1 MPQILFVLFV
11 LFLLAA
17 FGHGLWLLVAW
28 FYRSLNGISADS
40 TKHKSE
46 NDNLKR
52 CAHCGSRLSRF
63 GTHCPACGQSSLGS
77 LEDKLRDLQTT
88 LRQLRALN
96 DDGVLDFETF
106 ERVRQCVQARLEA
119 LTTKP
124 EPKPVEIIPDV
135 VPVIA
140 APEPEAVPSP
150 ALTQPP
156 LLQPQIGQ
164 LLEVCQDVRDVVA
177 EKTERVAE
185 WGRRV
190 SESDN
195 PIVAAFATAPA
206 EETDAGTMP
215 AIAPEPMPE
224 KPRKPRRSVAE
235 VFGAFMQESNI
246 VWGEVIAG
254 LVMVG
259 SSVALVISLWKTLDD
274 SVPYFPFLIFSAITV
289 AIFGAGLY
297 SLSHWKLESTSR
309 GLLTIA
315 TLLVPLNFL
324 VMAGLVAQHGVGAGG
339 LVRFR
344 LASEAAAL
352 GAFSYLLGK
361 AGRVLVPEG
370 RWHLA
375 LAVLGISA
383 SALAAPRL
391 LAEGGTDLWRSLAAG
406 LLPLACFVA
415 GTGGMLYR
423 LPQPVDAAR
432 AKSLLLFL
440 GLAIFPL
447 ILALGFLVFWSQDI
461 GLDVREAFQRL
472 SFLLA
477 VAGVPVLTSGLLIQR
492 MSGEPDRGIATLR
505 TAGTAVACIGVMGM
519 LVAVPLAWP
528 SLGII
533 ALVCVFNFVT
543 LTIVAF
549 RLGMPLAHAAAL
561 PCLAIGYLSAYQHFF
576 GLLATADSEQF
587 IAILLSEKT
596 GTALVGL
603 VIALAVAAEVLVRTS
618 YRIHGIYYAI
628 AGSVLALASLAI
640 VNGHGFDNPG
650 NAALVTGIYAIG
662 GLAANQRWR
671 RAPVDYM
678 ALALV
683 PVATLWAL
691 GWRLQEFSPFWG
703 LVLAGESLT
712 LAVVALTGGA
722 WQVTPL
728 AWRLT
733 SAVVG
738 FVSIC
743 LSLIAI
749 ATSPTEMLAGSLA
762 ILALTFLL
770 LAKAFDESVFSWI
783 GAALLLGCFVDI
795 SLWNMTRERMSE
807 ATSIAI
813 LSHASLLLLSSLLL
827 RKFATKGSS
836 TEHLYARTSPW
847 MALVSSLLAPAC
859 MALEMGARFDHLAG
873 YTAWLAAIWLA
884 IAVLLESRILFAAF
898 QAAATGSVL
907 FGVTSWLHTR
917 PWVQRWP
924 NDLLDPRSLQM
935 YGVGL
940 AGLGLVWLVGRF
952 LTRRNQRAQHLLNP
966 GVSAFDWVVLGVLVL
981 AQFALPVW
989 VMAPAVVQEIFPTGQ
1004 QSLLTANFG
1013 SVSGPD
1019 AWLLLGFLAID
1030 LLVALHV
1037 ASPGEREAVDEFVP
1051 SSPAEGSHELR
1062 AALFGLIILA
1072 VTVPVLWSGAFIEDR
1087 AATSALRCGLS
1098 VSFIFI
1104 SFLFWLRTSLA
1115 RVAAATGIGARLDAS
1130 AASDSRRLL
1139 MTLTVAP
1146 VIILSV
1152 FLTVAGV
1159 ANSKLTLPLEGSF
1172 FVRFSPNVLM
1182 AAPLVVVA
1190 IGLVGHA
1197 LRERAASYAFAAG
1210 IVINLAVTSAF
1221 LVGVISSGNSIDVV
1235 QTVRLLQLASLTAA
1249 VWSLLAMASRYF
1261 VTIWLDSPDRQ
1272 QARTLFSIQ
1281 QWLGVLGNAILL
1293 FGGITLLAT
1302 LFPDWS
1308 SWSLEVGSP
1317 LGWAALVLA
1326 LGAVIWPAVREGRL
1340 PMPNSFGVLG
1350 LVVSGLAACSVLR
1363 WQPAWA
1369 YRAMMLGWAGYMP
1382 LLISAAWHWRKRQTP
1397 AILGPVLEPR
1407 IVASWVRF
1415 LGVAVVLLGMNAAI
1429 VQQDRLWAAAAIAI
1443 AGAAGAAMAVWQR
1456 REHWAFAAGL
1466 CVNLA
1471 ASLVVWHFHLD
1482 QQFESWA
1489 LFLIQANIL
1498 SAALVGLLWLSAS
1511 RLLYVGIEPK
1521 PQSVPLLTIQIALA
1535 SGSNALLLIWPCIRI
1550 IIEPWNALP
1559 ADLAPIGSL
1568 LGWATLLVSTTGAFW
1583 YASLE
1588 LRGQRSHVL
1597 MVAGLLIA
1605 ILGAITE
1612 GLSHPEQSWLA
1623 YHVLLAAWTALGL
1636 ILVVAEPLAR
1646 QRVGPDENFSPFPYL
1661 ATFFNLSAKHFRQWL
1676 LAIGLLVLLLALRAA
1691 GSDPQRPYW
1700 SSGATLAVA
1709 VMAGA
1714 TAIRS
1719 RAQPIVYVS
1728 GLLVPLAGCFA
1739 WIAWNPISLNTA
1751 WSPAVYSL
1759 GYTLLLGLAIASTVW
1774 SLIEFTL
1781 RSGSPSITFREQI
1794 PAFAHAA
1801 AWLAAIL
1808 GGLLVVEAF
1817 VGNLIFWGLP
1827 VTWLLPAGALFVLA
1841 LAFLTFLWDAESPFP
1856 MAGLYAVGLLVLGL
1870 GLQSAALSRDRFGW
1884 TATIVLSG
1892 YILLTAALARL
1903 LPRLDDL
1910 WQALRLKPQAQWPS
1924 LWFLASQAL
1933 AGFLVVVLSLWISVS
1948 FDARSDRVIGSL
1960 ALAPLI
1966 LTGIL
1971 LTSRE
1976 SRFFAWPFRGTTL
1989 SLAVLLAVELGWA
2002 SLDPSGM
2009 ALNLHRHVVLLLAL
2023 AVMTLFEGVALPRL
2037 LGTLELWVDS
2047 ARRMG
2052 PRLLALTMLILV
2064 GLLGHEAGNYDPVT
2078 KHTPLV
2084 LWETLAVATALVGL
2098 IASGI
2103 CFAVAPSTDPYRLS
2117 EPRRPLYV
2125 YAAELLLLFLFVHIR
2140 LNVPE
2145 LFGGVLTQF
2154 WPLLVMVIAFIG
2166 IGLSEYFD
2174 RSGIKVLAQPLK
2186 RTGIFMP
2193 LLPLLAF
2200 WIKPPQA
2207 LHDFLVRAVP
2217 ALQPSLE
2224 PLMKLQPNF
2233 GRYAIIWF
2241 SLGLLY
2247 SWVARI
2253 NRSFRFALLAA
2264 LAGNFGLWALLY
2276 NADLS
2281 FFSHPQVWM
2290 IPLALIVLVS
2300 EHINRQELGPQ
2311 KSNALRYIG
2320 LIMIYVSSTAD
2331 MFLAWGEN
2339 AYLPLVLAGLSV
2351 LGVLAGILFR
2361 VTAFLYL
2368 GTSFLFVVVFSMIWH
2383 AAVDGRQMWL
2393 WWACGIG
2400 LGALIFALFA
2410 VFEKRR
2416 EDVLELIE
2424 DIKTWD

>member
-1 MPQILFVLFV
+1 MLFV
-11 LFLLAA
+11 LFLLVAL
-17 FGHGLWLLVAW
+17 GRGLWLAIAW
-28 FYRSLNGISADS
+28 SIRSIHRNALYP
-40 TKHKSE
+40 TKHTSE
-46 NDNLKR
+46 NENPKR
-52 CAHCGSRLSRF
+52 CAQCGSRLSRF
-63 GTHCPACGQSSLGS
+63 GTHCPACGQNSLGS
-77 LEDKLRDLQTT
+77 LEDNLRDLKTT

-96 DDGVLDFETF
+96 DDGALDFETF
-106 ERVRQCVQARLEA
+106 ERARQCLQARLVA
-119 LTTKP
+119 LTAKP
-124 EPKPVEIIPDV
+124 EPKPVEIFPDV

-140 APEPEAVPSP
+140 APEPEAAPQP

-164 LLEVCQDVRDVVA
+164 LLEVCQDIREVVA

-185 WGRRV
+185 WGHRV
-190 SESDN
+190 RESDN
-195 PIVAAFATAPA
+195 PIVAAFAAAPTEGVDVEPVKAA
-206 EETDAGTMP
+206 EPT
-215 AIAPEPMPE
+215 PE
-224 KPRKPRRSVAE
+224 KPRKPRRSLAE

-246 VWGEVIAG
+246 VWGELIAG

-259 SSVALVISLWKTLDD
+259 SSVALVISLWKTLEE
-274 SVPYFPFLIFSAITV
+274 SVPYFPFLIFTAITV

-324 VMAGLVAQHGVGAGG
+324 VMAGLLVQHGVGAGG
-339 LVRFR
+339 LDLFR
-344 LASEAAAL
+344 LASEAVAL
-352 GAFSYLLGK
+352 GVFSYLLGK
-361 AGRVLVPEG
+361 AGRVLVPDG
-370 RWHLA
+370 RWLLA

-383 SALAAPRL
+383 SALASPRL
-391 LAEGGTDLWRSLAAG
+391 LAEENTDLWRSLAAG
-406 LLPLACFVA
+406 LLPVACFVA

-423 LPQPVDAAR
+423 LPRPVDARR

-440 GLAIFPL
+440 GVATFPL
-447 ILALGFLVFWSQDI
+447 VLALGFLVFWSQDI
-461 GLDVREAFQRL
+461 GLEVREAFQRL

-477 VAGVPVLTSGLLIQR
+477 VAGVPVLTSGLVIQR
-492 MSGEPDRGIATLR
+492 MGGEVPDRGLATLR
-505 TAGTAVACIGVMGM
+505 TAGTAVACIGVAGM
-519 LVAVPLAWP
+519 LAAVPLAWP
-528 SLGII
+528 SPGIT
-533 ALVCVFNFVT
+533 ALVCIFNFVA
-543 LTIVAF
+543 LTIVAI

-561 PCLAIGYLSAYQHFF
+561 PCLAIGYLSAYHHFF
-576 GLLATADSEQF
+576 GLSAGADSDQF

-596 GTALVGL
+596 GTVLVGL
-603 VIALAVAAEVLVRTS
+603 VIALAVAAELLVRTS
-618 YRIHGIYYAI
+618 YRIHGIYYAC
-628 AGSVLALASLAI
+628 AGSILALASLAI
-640 VNGHGFDNPG
+640 VNAHGFGNPG
-650 NAALVTGIYAIG
+650 NAALVTGIYAVG

-671 RAPVDYM
+671 RAPVDYL

-691 GWRLQEFSPFWG
+691 GWRLHDFSPYWG
-703 LVLAGESLT
+703 LVLAGESLI
-712 LAVVALTGGA
+712 LAVVALAGRA
-722 WQVTPL
+722 WQVTPP

-733 SAVVG
+733 SAGVA
-738 FVSIC
+738 FVSLC
-743 LSLIAI
+743 LSLIAM
-749 ATSPTEMLAGSLA
+749 AALPTEMLAGSLA

-770 LAKAFDESVFSWI
+770 LARNFDEVVFSWF
-783 GAALLLGCFVDI
+783 GALLLLGCFVDL
-795 SLWNMTRERMSE
+795 SLWDITRERISD

-813 LSHASLLLLSSLLL
+813 LSHASLLLFCRLLL
-827 RKFATKGSS
+827 RKFAAKGSS
-836 TEHLYARTSPW
+836 TERLYSRPLPW
-847 MALVSSLLAPAC
+847 VALISTFMAPAC
-859 MALEMGARFDHLAG
+859 LALEIGARFDHLAG
-873 YTAWLAAIWLA
+873 YTAWIAAIWLA
-884 IAVLLESRILFAAF
+884 IAVLLESRFLFAAF

-907 FGVTSWLHTR
+907 FGVTSWLQIR
-917 PWVQRWP
+917 PWVQQWP
-924 NDLLDPRSLQM
+924 NDLLGPRSLQA

-952 LTRRNQRAQHLLNP
+952 LTRRNQRAQELFNP
-966 GVSAFDWVVLGVLVL
+966 GVPAFDWVVLGVLVL
-981 AQFALPVW
+981 GQFAWPVW
-989 VMAPAVVQEIFPTGQ
+989 EMAPEVLREILPTGQ
-1004 QSLLTANFG
+1004 QYLLPANFG
-1013 SVSGPD
+1013 SIFGPG
-1019 AWLLLGFLAID
+1019 AWLLLGILTID
-1030 LLVALHV
+1030 LVVALRV
-1037 ASPGEREAVDEFVP
+1037 ASLRSRATVDEVVSD
-1051 SSPAEGSHELR
+1051 SSTQGTHELR
-1062 AALFGLIILA
+1062 AALFGLVFLA
-1072 VTVPVLWSGAFIEDR
+1072 VTAPVLWAGSFIEDG
-1087 AATSALRCGLS
+1087 AATSALCCGMS
-1098 VSFIFI
+1098 VCFVMVS
-1104 SFLFWLRTSLA
+1104 SLFWLRTSLA
-1115 RVAAATGIGARLDAS
+1115 RMATATGIGAGLDGN
-1130 AASDSRRLL
+1130 AATDSRRLL
-1139 MTLTVAP
+1139 IALTALP
-1146 VIILSV
+1146 VVMLSV
-1152 FLTVAGV
+1152 FVTVAGV
-1159 ANSKLTLPLEGSF
+1159 VNSRMTLPLEGSF
-1172 FVRFSPNVLM
+1172 FARVSPVAPL
-1182 AAPLVVVA
+1182 AAPPMIVA

-1197 LRERAASYAFAAG
+1197 LRERSARYAFAAG
-1210 IVINLAVTSAF
+1210 LVVNLAVSSAY
-1221 LVGVISSGNSIDVV
+1221 LVAVITSGNGIEVV
-1235 QTVRLLQLASLTAA
+1235 ETVRLLQLASLTAA
-1249 VWSLLAMASRYF
+1249 IWSLLAMASRSF
-1261 VTIWLDSPDRQ
+1261 VTVWQESSDRQ
-1272 QARTLFSIQ
+1272 MARALFSIQ
-1281 QWLGVLGNAILL
+1281 QWHGLVGNAILL
-1293 FGGITLLAT
+1293 FVGITLLVT
-1302 LFPDWS
+1302 QFPDRT
-1308 SWSLEVGSP
+1308 SWSVEVGSP
-1317 LGWAALVLA
+1317 LGWAAFGLA
-1326 LGAVIWPAVREGRL
+1326 LGAVVWPAVRAGRL
-1340 PMPNSFGVLG
+1340 PVPHSFGVLG
-1350 LVVSGLAACSVLR
+1350 LVVGGIAACSILR

-1369 YRAMMLGWAGYMP
+1369 YRTLMLGWAGYMP
-1382 LLISAAWHWRKRQTP
+1382 LLIGAAWQWRRRQLP

-1407 IVASWVRF
+1407 NVASWVRF
-1415 LGVAVVLLGMNAAI
+1415 TGVAVVLLGMNAAI
-1429 VQQDRLWAAAAIAI
+1429 VHQDRLWAAAAIAV

-1456 REHWAFAAGL
+1456 RENWAFTAGL

-1471 ASLVVWHFHLD
+1471 ASLVVWHFHLEEP
-1482 QQFESWA
+1482 FESWW

-1498 SAALVGLLWLSAS
+1498 SAALVGLLWLSAR
-1511 RLLYVGIEPK
+1511 RLLYVGAELR
-1521 PQSVPLLTIQIALA
+1521 PQSAPLLTTQIAMA
-1535 SGSNALLLIWPCIRI
+1535 FGGNALLLIWPCVRI
-1550 IIEPWNALP
+1550 ILEPWSALP
-1559 ADLAPIGSL
+1559 FELAPIGSL
-1568 LGWATLLVSTTGAFW
+1568 LGWVTLALSAAGAFW

-1597 MVAGLLIA
+1597 LLAGLLFA
-1605 ILGAITE
+1605 ILGATSE

-1623 YHVLLAAWTALGL
+1623 YHVLLAAWTGLGL
-1636 ILVVAEPLAR
+1636 VLVGAEPLSR
-1646 QRVGPDENFSPFPYL
+1646 QRNAEDADFSPFPYW

-1676 LAIGLLVLLLALRAA
+1676 FAIGLLVLLLALRAA
-1691 GSDPQRPYW
+1691 GTDPQRPYW

-1709 VMAGA
+1709 LMAGA

-1719 RAQPIVYVS
+1719 RSQPIVYVS
-1728 GLLVPLAGCFA
+1728 GLLVPLAGFFA
-1739 WIAWNPISLNTA
+1739 WIAWNPLGQDMPSA
-1751 WSPAVYSL
+1751 PAVYSL
-1759 GYTLLLGLAIASTVW
+1759 GYTLLLGLAIASTLW
-1774 SLIEFTL
+1774 SLVEFTL
-1781 RSGSPSITFREQI
+1781 RSGTPSITFREEK
-1794 PAFAHAA
+1794 PAFAHEA
-1801 AWLAAIL
+1801 AWLAAML

-1817 VGNLIFWGLP
+1817 VGDLMFTGLP
-1827 VTWLLPAGALFVLA
+1827 VSWLLPAGALSVLA
-1841 LAFLTFLWDAESPFP
+1841 LVFLTFLWDAEAPSP
-1856 MAGLYAVGLLVLGL
+1856 MAGLYAVGMLVLAL

-1884 TATIVLSG
+1884 TATFVLSG
-1892 YILLTAALARL
+1892 YILLTAILARS
-1903 LPRLDDL
+1903 LPLLDDL
-1910 WQALRLKPQAQWPS
+1910 WQALRLKPQAEWPAPWYLS
-1924 LWFLASQAL
+1924 SQTL
-1933 AGFLVVVLSLWISVS
+1933 AGFLVVALTLWIALS
-1948 FDARSDRVIGSL
+1948 FDARSERVIGSL

-1971 LTSRE
+1971 LTTRE

-1989 SLAVLLAVELGWA
+1989 SLAALMAVELSWA
-2002 SLDPSGM
+2002 SLDPSGL
-2009 ALNLHRHVVLLLAL
+2009 ALNLHRHVLLLLAL
-2023 AVMTLFEGVALPRL
+2023 AVMTLFEGVVLPRL

-2084 LWETLAVATALVGL
+2084 LWEALAVAAALVGL

-2174 RSGIKVLAQPLK
+2174 RCGIKVLSQPLK
-2186 RTGIFMP
+2186 RTGVFMP

-2200 WIKPPQA
+2200 WIKPPQP
-2207 LHDFLVRAVP
+2207 LHDFLVRCVP

-2253 NRSFRFALLAA
+2253 NHSFRFALLAA
-2264 LAGNFGLWALLY
+2264 LAGNFGIWALLY
-2276 NADLS
+2276 NAELS

-2300 EHINRQELGPQ
+2300 EHVNRQELGPQ

-2400 LGALIFALFA
+2400 LGAVIFALFA

-2416 EDVLELIE
+2416 EDVLKLIE
-2424 DIKTWD
+2424 DIKSWD